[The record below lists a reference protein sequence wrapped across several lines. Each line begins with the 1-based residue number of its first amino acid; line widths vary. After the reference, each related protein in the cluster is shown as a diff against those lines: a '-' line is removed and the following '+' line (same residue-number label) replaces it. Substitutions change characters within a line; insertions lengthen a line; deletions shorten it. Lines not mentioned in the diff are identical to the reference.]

1 MFELITVVALIVLVW
16 FWLNPCKKRKSF
28 AVEKENISVKQN
40 PESIVGKSTFVLSVQ
55 KQKQPQIEKQKIP
68 EPDSSG
74 KINIEVPLI
83 YEPDNELIEEQ
94 EELERL
100 GLQTEY
106 SYNVTPDEMML
117 VVNEVGNHQSK
128 TSPETGQLLYEN
140 ENTDWV
146 EQLSSS
152 SVNSANRISSLIDL
166 HLERLVQPNSNVEP
180 GDGLREFDIADYVRL

>member
-1 MFELITVVALIVLVW
+1 M
-16 FWLNPCKKRKSF
+16 
-28 AVEKENISVKQN
+28 KQN
-40 PESIVGKSTFVLSVQ
+40 PESIVGESTFVLSTQ
-55 KQKQPQIEKQKIP
+55 KQSRTEKQKVP
-68 EPDSSG
+68 KPDSSG
-74 KINIEVPLI
+74 KIEIEIPLN
-83 YEPDNELIEEQ
+83 YDPDTDLIEEQ

-117 VVNEVGNHQSK
+117 VVNEVGNDQSK
-128 TSPETGQLLYEN
+128 TTPETGKLLYEN

-166 HLERLVQPNSNVEP
+166 HLERLVQPNSNVKP
-180 GDGLREFDIADYVRL
+180 DDGLREFDIGEYVR